1 MFKWIANRCYCIV
14 NHWTLVGFI
23 FHWKDI
29 GYMAFTYTEKLGVYA
44 TQEAAQIAVEA
55 AVTPPSPQLSLLK
68 AA

>member
-1 MFKWIANRCYCIV
+1 
-14 NHWTLVGFI
+14 
-23 FHWKDI
+23 
-29 GYMAFTYTEKLGVYA
+29 MAFTYTEKLGVYA